1 MEGVSGISKL
11 QVFTIPDILLPRAYS
26 VGVKGTGIYKVGFVV
41 YGLEHSVENN
51 TWTTK
56 IRAGMI
62 NTKPASAVEETTT
75 TSTPKPTN
83 NSHQ

>member
-11 QVFTIPDILLPRAYS
+11 QVFTIPDALLPRAYS
-26 VGVKGTGIYKVGFVV
+26 VGVKGTDNYKVAFVV
-41 YGLEHSVENN
+41 YGLEHSIENN

-62 NTKPASAVEETTT
+62 NSTQTK
-75 TSTPKPTN
+75 
-83 NSHQ
+83 